1 MVIITDLTEE
11 ELKGKYAEQI
21 APLKPFIVLPRSF
34 GKVRDD
40 YRRNEKKHL
49 MRAFA
54 LLSLLIMTDDLLMAH
69 HPELIADAFPEM
81 LFDER
86 CQKVRQAL
94 SSLKL
99 LQKQRVIK
107 YFFDNKTTYE
117 IAEEEGCSHQA
128 VCKSI
133 NGALKKLKKI
143 L

>member
-1 MVIITDLTEE
+1 MGISFETDSV
-11 ELKGKYAEQI
+11 KAAYRNNS
-21 APLKPFIVLPRSF
+21 RSLGIF
-34 GKVRDD
+34 ER
-40 YRRNEKKHL
+40 
-49 MRAFA
+49 
-54 LLSLLIMTDDLLMAH
+54 LLNYSQHDDDLLMAH

-94 SSLKL
+94 SSLKP

-133 NGALKKLKKI
+133 NGALKKLKKV

>member
-1 MVIITDLTEE
+1 
-11 ELKGKYAEQI
+11 
-21 APLKPFIVLPRSF
+21 
-34 GKVRDD
+34 
-40 YRRNEKKHL
+40 
-49 MRAFA
+49 MRAVRSIEPFDYD
-54 LLSLLIMTDDLLMAH
+54 DDLLMAH

-81 LFDER
+81 LFDEQ

-94 SSLKL
+94 SSLKP

-133 NGALKKLKKI
+133 SGALKKLKKV